1 MKAVIYKGIRDIV
14 VEERPEPFCGDNDVI
29 VQNIRSGICGSDVGA
44 YLYGTMASGIFPDRE
59 FGHEMVGFVYKTGKN
74 ITGIKPGLRVWV
86 NPNTSVLNP
95 WDSDMA
101 GAFSQYTVVHNAKL
115 NDNLYPLPDDLSFD
129 DAVLI
134 EPFAV
139 GTHGKN
145 RACCKKD
152 TSVLIYGAG
161 TIGLCALN
169 SLIAQGN
176 KNIAVLDISH
186 DRLKIAEKMGAVTCN
201 PLETNYRDFL
211 FSAFGETK
219 SNTPVIIKTG
229 EGPTDI
235 ELVSGKAVNAD
246 VVIDC
251 AGSHNI
257 AGDFLSFA
265 KPHATLV
272 CIAVQKKEIA
282 VNFRQIMSTE
292 AHIIGSRGYTYADIQ
307 EVIENLRQKN
317 TRITDIITHHFKL
330 SDAQKAFE
338 TASDPTVAI
347 KVVFDMETNG

>member
-1 MKAVIYKGIRDIV
+1 
-14 VEERPEPFCGDNDVI
+14 VEEKPEPFCGEDDVI
-29 VQNIRSGICGSDVGA
+29 VRNVRSGICGSDVGA
-44 YLYGTMASGIFPDRE
+44 YLYGTMASGIFPGKE
-59 FGHEMVGFVYKTGKN
+59 FGHEMTGVVYKTGKN
-74 ITGIKPGLRVWV
+74 ITGIKNGLRVWV
-86 NPNTSVLNP
+86 NPNTSVINR

-115 NDNLYPLPDDLSFD
+115 DYNLYPLPDDLSFD

-145 RACCKKD
+145 RAGCKKD

-161 TIGLCALN
+161 TIGLCVLN

-176 KNIAVLDISH
+176 KRVVVLDVSN
-186 DRLKIAEKMGAVTCN
+186 DRLKIAEKMGAAVCN
-201 PLETNYRDFL
+201 PLETNYKDFL
-211 FSAFGETK
+211 FSTFGETK
-219 SNTPVIIKTG
+219 SNTPLIIKTG

-251 AGSHNI
+251 AGANNI
-257 AGDFLSFA
+257 AGDFMSFA
-265 KPHATLV
+265 KPNATLV
-272 CIAVQKKEIA
+272 CIAIHKKEIP

-292 AHIIGSRGYTYADIQ
+292 ANIIGSRGYTNADIY

-330 SDAQKAFE
+330 SGAKKAFE
-338 TASDPTVAI
+338 TASDPGAAI
-347 KVVFDMETNG
+347 KVVFDMETDE